1 MLLIFFIKGFKE
13 PILAQAWLGHIINF
27 VFGHTGVFFQKINHK
42 LTFSSTFFQFF
53 VIKWIIN
60 SADLTLKKN

>member
-27 VFGHTGVFFQKINHK
+27 VFGHTGVFFQKIN
-42 LTFSSTFFQFF
+42 LF
-53 VIKWIIN
+53 
-60 SADLTLKKN
+60 